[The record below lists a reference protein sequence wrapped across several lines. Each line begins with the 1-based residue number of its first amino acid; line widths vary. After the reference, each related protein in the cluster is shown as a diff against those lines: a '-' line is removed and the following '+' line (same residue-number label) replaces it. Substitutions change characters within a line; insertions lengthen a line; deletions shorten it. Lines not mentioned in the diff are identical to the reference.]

1 MMMRRETIL
10 TNAQVVTPEE
20 VLRGTV
26 QVTDGLIHAFDRG
39 KSALLDAEDLE
50 GDYLLPGLIELHT
63 DHLEKQFTPRP
74 GIRWP
79 SIAAMLSHDASV
91 VAAGITTVFDALAV
105 GDVSEDSSRL
115 RDLQDMA
122 GAVKTAQKQGVLRS
136 EHLLHIRC
144 EIAYPHVIDLFED
157 FSEDPLV
164 KLVSLMDH
172 TPGQRQ
178 FTKMEKFLQYYKGK
192 YHLADWQMEGL
203 ILRRQENQKKYAT
216 RHRALL
222 VKKCR
227 DLGIPLA
234 SHDDATV
241 DHIREAASDGIVVS
255 EFPTTL
261 EAARS
266 ANRYGLTI
274 LMGAPNLVL
283 GGSHSGNI
291 SALELG
297 KLGLLDILSSDY
309 VPGSLIQGVFLLHDK
324 LDMPLPQA
332 VALVTVNPAGIVGL
346 QDRGTIQVGKRAD
359 LIRVKMA
366 PGLPIIK
373 KVWRYG
379 RNVF

>member
-1 MMMRRETIL
+1 MMRREKIL
-10 TNAQVVTPEE
+10 TNAWVVTPEE
-20 VLRGTV
+20 VFRGTV
-26 QVTDGLIHAFDRG
+26 QLTDDLIHALDQG
-39 KSALLDAEDLE
+39 KSALWGAEDFD

-63 DHLEKQFTPRP
+63 DHLEKQFSPRP

-79 SIAAMLSHDASV
+79 SMAAILSHDASV

-144 EIAYPHVIDLFED
+144 EIAYPRVIDLFEG

-192 YHLADWQMEGL
+192 YGLDDKQMDTL
-203 ILRRQENQKKYAT
+203 ISWRQENQKKYAS

-222 VKKCR
+222 VEKCR

-234 SHDDATV
+234 SHDDTTV
-241 DHIREAASDGIVVS
+241 DHITEAASDGIVIS

-261 EAARS
+261 EAASS
-266 ANRYGLTI
+266 AHQYGLKI

-309 VPGSLIQGVFLLHDK
+309 VPGSLIQGVFLLHEK
-324 LDMPLPQA
+324 LDMPLPKA

-359 LIRVKMA
+359 LIRVNMA

-373 KVWRYG
+373 KVWRGG

>member
-1 MMMRRETIL
+1 MRKETIL
-10 TNAQVVTPEE
+10 TNAQVITPEE
-20 VLRGTV
+20 VFRGTV
-26 QVTDGLIHAFDRG
+26 QVRDGLIYALDRG
-39 KSALLDAEDLE
+39 KSAISSAEDLE

-63 DHLEKQFTPRP
+63 DHLEKQFSPRP

-79 SIAAMLSHDASV
+79 SMAAMLSHDASV
-91 VAAGITTVFDALAV
+91 VSAGITTVFDALAV

-122 GAVKTAQKQGVLRS
+122 GAVRTAQNQGVLRS

-144 EIAYPHVIDLFED
+144 EIAYPHVIDLFEG

-192 YHLADWQMEGL
+192 YGLDDKGIETL
-203 ILRRQENQKKYAT
+203 ILWRQENQKKYAS

-234 SHDDATV
+234 SHDDTTV
-241 DHIREAASDGIVVS
+241 DHITEAASDGIVIC

-261 EAARS
+261 EAAKS
-266 ANRYGLTI
+266 AHQYGLNI

-297 KLGLLDILSSDY
+297 KFGLLDILSSDY
-309 VPGSLIQGVFLLHDK
+309 VPGSLIQGVFLLNSK
-324 LDMPLPQA
+324 LDMPLQHA
-332 VALVTVNPAGIVGL
+332 VALVTVNPAGMVGL
-346 QDRGTIQVGKRAD
+346 QDRGTVQVGKRAD
-359 LIRVKMA
+359 LIHVKMTPA
-366 PGLPIIK
+366 LPM
-373 KVWRYG
+373 W
-379 RNVF
+379 